1 VLLNLASHSSV
12 AIAGGGLLGRLLAW
26 QLLESGHAVS
36 LYDAG
41 SLGDSPSAA
50 QTAAGMIS
58 PISEAIDTESL
69 MYDLGVASLAQW
81 PQWLAQLAKNVSP
94 VPYAHNGSLI
104 VAHNRDQSLLQ
115 QYVHDMQRQVPEAAW
130 GKRLD
135 KQDVLSI
142 EPDVGEH
149 FQQGLF
155 LSEEAHIDNRK
166 LLSVLLQRIQQL
178 GGTCVEHTAVNVEPN
193 ALTTINEEQRTPF
206 DLVIDCRGVGAQR
219 QWQGVRGVRGEV
231 LRVQTD
237 EVQLQR
243 PVRLLHPRY
252 QLYVVPKA
260 NQEFVIGATQI
271 ESEDRSPVSVQS
283 ALELNSALY
292 TINPAFSEA
301 RIIEMTSNLRPALND
316 NRPQIQYEDGLIRVN
331 GLYRHGYLLA
341 PIVVQHALAL
351 IDANATVERDFADVL
366 YQSVHSSDKRKLQ
379 EAPSC

>member
-1 VLLNLASHSSV
+1 VLLNLASHSSI

-26 QLLESGHAVS
+26 RLLESGHAVS
-36 LYDAG
+36 IYDAG

-58 PISEAIDTESL
+58 PISEAIDTETL
-69 MYDLGVASLAQW
+69 MYDLGIASLAQW
-81 PQWLAQLAKNVSP
+81 PQWLAQLSIDASP
-94 VPYAHNGSLI
+94 VPYAQNGSLI

-115 QYVHDMQRQVPEAAW
+115 QYIHDMQRQVPEAAW

-135 KQDVLSI
+135 KQGVLAI

-155 LSEEAHIDNRK
+155 LPEEAHIDNRK

-178 GGTCVEHTAVNVEPN
+178 GGECAGHTAVNVEPN
-193 ALTTINEEQRTPF
+193 ALTLINEERRISF
-206 DLVIDCRGVGAQR
+206 DLVIDCRGVGAQA
-219 QWQGVRGVRGEV
+219 QWLGVRGVRGEV

-292 TINPAFSEA
+292 TINPAFAEA

-316 NRPQIQYEDGLIRVN
+316 NRPQIQYEDGLICVN

-351 IDANATVERDFADVL
+351 IDSSTTVVRDFADVL
-366 YQSVHSSDKRKLQ
+366 YKPVQSSYKRKLQ
-379 EAPSC
+379 EAFSC